1 MGEERSES
9 NILLV
14 SPKKISPSPLLFL
27 FTTDDEFCRNNKFC
41 STLPLHSEIL
51 SVLSA
56 KISIEC
62 FSINPAMFAAQEIQS
77 ADLVRELRFRL
88 GLTQEQFA
96 AELGVT
102 FASINRWENRKVQPS
117 PMALKLLRNRLE
129 QMGDRGTDLLDRYF

>member
-1 MGEERSES
+1 VLGDTIDFFGERQPGEIFWSLLKIAENFDRKCHPISES
-9 NILLV
+9 
-14 SPKKISPSPLLFL
+14 
-27 FTTDDEFCRNNKFC
+27 
-41 STLPLHSEIL
+41 L

-56 KISIEC
+56 KIDLGC
-62 FSINPAMFAAQEIQS
+62 FSIDFAMFAAQEIQS